1 MAKSALISDMH
12 KKPVIIKG
20 IAANTLFAVIF
31 LFGLYL
37 TSLYSYLLFHSI
49 AELFSIVIAF
59 SIFMFAWNSRRYID
73 NFYFIFLGIAYL
85 FIGGLD
91 SLHTLSYKGMNIFTD
106 YDYYAN
112 QLWIAA
118 RYMESISLVV
128 AFAFLS
134 SKRKTKPFQVF
145 LVYSVT
151 SFLIVASVFYWKSFP
166 VCFVEGEGL
175 TLFKKLSEYVISSIL
190 VVAIYLLY
198 KNREHFDKQVFRLLL
213 WSMIFTIFAELAFTF
228 YISNYGISNLI
239 GHFFKIISFKFI
251 YEAIISIGLTK
262 PYDLMFRDLKK
273 NEQALIEANNTKDKF
288 FSIIAHDL
296 KNPFS
301 TLLGFS
307 GLLSQDYDK
316 FDDSTKKEVIKDI
329 HQSSEHMY
337 DLLENLLSWSIM
349 QTDGME
355 CKAQS
360 INLSML
366 ADESIAL
373 LRAGAEDKGI
383 RLVLT
388 IDEGVRVSA
397 DVNMISTVV
406 RNLLSNAIK
415 FTGEGGEVE
424 ISSKRK
430 GNFQEIIVSDT
441 GVGIST
447 EDLKKL
453 FRLDVKY
460 TRYGTRKEGGTGLG
474 LLLCKEFVEKNGG
487 TIGAESEPGKGSR
500 FIFTL
505 PVA

>member
-1 MAKSALISDMH
+1 MARSSAIFDINEE
-12 KKPVIIKG
+12 PGIKTG
-20 IAANTLFAVIF
+20 IAANILLAVVF

-37 TSLYSYLLFHSI
+37 TSLYNYLLFHSI

-91 SLHTLSYKGMNIFTD
+91 AIHTLSYKGMPIFTD

-118 RYMESISLVV
+118 RYMESFSLV
-128 AFAFLS
+128 FAFVFLNP
-134 SKRKTKPFQVF
+134 KRRANILPVF
-145 LVYSVT
+145 LVYAVT
-151 SFLIVASVFYWKSFP
+151 SVLIVASIFYWKSFP
-166 VCFVEGEGL
+166 ICFVEGEGL
-175 TLFKKLSEYVISSIL
+175 TLFKKLSEYVISAIL
-190 VVAIYLLY
+190 LIGIYLLY
-198 KNREHFDKQVFRLLL
+198 KNREHFENLVFRMLL
-213 WSMIFTIFAELAFTF
+213 WSLIFTIFAELAFTF
-228 YISNYGISNLI
+228 YISNYGLSNLI

-251 YEAIISIGLTK
+251 YEAVIATGLTR
-262 PYDLMFRDLKK
+262 PYDILFRDIKK
-273 NEQALIEANNTKDKF
+273 KEEALIEANITKDKF

-316 FDDSTKKEVIKDI
+316 FDDNTKKEVIKDI
-329 HQSSEHMY
+329 HQNSEHMY

-360 INLSML
+360 INLPAL
-366 ADESIAL
+366 VDESIAL
-373 LRAGAEDKGI
+373 LRAGADDKGI
-383 RLVLT
+383 KLFST
-388 IDEGVRVSA
+388 IDEGARVSA
-397 DVNMISTVV
+397 DVNMTNTVV

-424 ISSKRK
+424 ISSRGK
-430 GNFQEIIVSDT
+430 GNFQEITVSDS

-447 EDLKKL
+447 EDLGKL
-453 FRLDVKY
+453 FMLDVKHSS
-460 TRYGTRKEGGTGLG
+460 YGTKNEMGTGLG

-487 TIGAESEPGKGSR
+487 AIRAESEPGKGSR

-505 PVA
+505 PAA